1 MSTTLTVPDQV
12 GRIAIVGIG
21 CRFPGG
27 VSDPE
32 SFWRLLRDG
41 VDAITEI
48 PADRFDIERY
58 FDERPATPGRVM
70 SRWGGFLGP
79 LDRFDAEFFGI
90 APIQAERLDPQQRL
104 LLETTWEAL
113 EDAGQDS
120 SALVSTP
127 TGVFIGQWISDFE
140 SRLFANPGAV
150 DFQMTLGSGRYAASG
165 RISYTFGLR
174 GPSLTIDAGCSSS
187 LAAVHLAVR
196 SLRAGESDLAL
207 AGGVNVILQ
216 PHIHIAYSQSRMMA
230 ADGRCKFGD
239 ALGDGYVRAEGAGV
253 VVLKP
258 LVKAIR
264 DGDRVY
270 AVIAGSAVN
279 NDGNTSGSMGRPS
292 AVGQEELLRAAFRDA
307 GIAPARVRY
316 VEAHGTGTS
325 AGDPVELAAVTAV
338 LSEGR
343 DPVDRA
349 WIGSVKTNIGHT
361 EAAAGVAGLIK
372 AALSVHQGL
381 IPPSLNFVT
390 PNPALSWDTL
400 PVAIPRE
407 AVAWPDGDT
416 PRIAGV
422 SSFGIGGTN
431 AHVVLESPPAVNK
444 APSGTCVRSSVA
456 VLPLSARTIGALRD
470 LAGAYASWIEVHP
483 DVALEDVCCNAAT
496 RRSGLNQRVAF
507 DVADRMALLDA
518 LRAYS
523 AGQTTVHEG
532 VVEARPKVAFVVPGQ
547 GGQWPGMGRE
557 MFEREPLFR
566 AALEECDAAARRYVD
581 WSIVDQLYLDPGMP
595 GYLGDRID
603 VIQPTLVALSIAY
616 ARWLRSIGVEP
627 DAVTGHSMGEVGAAV
642 IAGALNVDQGM
653 RVICARSALMR
664 LASGQGAMAAVELPI
679 DEVLAR
685 LAVYEGRVSAA
696 VSNSPVSTVVSGE
709 PGPVREL
716 VQALELEGVFCRLVK
731 VDVASHSRQMDPL
744 AEALVEQLVD
754 LGVAAGAVPIYST
767 VLGARADGARLDGA
781 YWGRNLRQPV
791 RFADAVSAMMA
802 DGISVFVELG
812 PHPVLTQAVEQNAD
826 ALGQHASAIAC
837 GRREELVQASIS
849 SALARLWVAG
859 AGPDWR
865 KCLPRAA
872 NVLSLPL
879 YPWQRERH
887 WLEATDRPAM
897 PPSDERL
904 IGTRVDSS
912 LDAGVSLWP
921 VTAPCGCGP
930 SQLVAALAEGA
941 RQLTEGGG
949 LQLTAIVFE
958 GSAADA
964 GDMQLTAVAADGG
977 GWTLQIAARGN
988 GSTGDGSVRSARGW
1002 FPVCRATLTSVSA
1015 TRSIDPCPAP
1025 DAEIVDEECD
1035 ATDAVTALFD
1045 CVVRHGSRWLG
1056 VGQIAAIDA
1065 MTVSG
1070 LRARPARVS
1079 ARIVLTPHGLKMA
1092 AEASTAD
1099 GICLASLH
1107 DVSVEQ
1113 QRTEEL
1119 LLRSVHALSWD
1130 EVSISAVRAHSPL
1143 PASSAT
1149 LVVGPDRQTVEPLI
1163 SALRALGQPC
1173 LYAVQSP
1180 VFHTRSV
1187 GEYETPLVAPP
1198 DLEPVIQHWAANG
1211 GSPISTVVHVPIPG
1225 SGGDADAGA
1234 PSVSGAAAQLMM
1246 LARFLLGTA
1255 WATVP
1260 RLWIVTPGVWSPCVG
1275 SRSGQGAPVWG
1286 LARAIGREHPEL
1298 GCSCIDV
1305 AGAAT
1310 APEYGAAAGLIAAAA
1325 APCEL
1330 AIRGDRVFAPRFHP
1344 VPAEECGATTFRT
1357 NATYLITGGLGGVAL
1372 EISRWLA
1379 DGGARHIVLVGRRR
1393 PSAAAEAALTA
1404 LTERGVVVRTIQADV
1419 SRRADVV
1426 RLLSAVRASMPPLAG
1441 IVHAAGTVED
1451 ALVTQ
1456 MSPGQLDRV
1465 LAPKALG
1472 AWHFHEET
1480 AGDGLDFFVMCSSMA
1495 ASVSQPGQ
1503 APYVAANTYLDALA
1517 FHRRASG
1524 RPALSVQWGAWPG
1537 IGMANREGTRRSARD
1552 WAWRGFAVVTPS
1564 VALASL
1570 ARAMRLNAPCVLI
1583 APVEWSVYAATA
1595 HEHDDRGRFDGML
1608 KRSGAR
1614 SRSERSPRLREAL
1627 IAAQPAERAAM
1638 LRESLRQQLAAVLRL
1653 DAARLHPE
1661 RPLGSL
1667 GLDSLLALE
1676 FVRRLSAQLDL
1687 KLPVTIVF
1695 NHPTLIGLEAEIA
1708 RRLDL
1713 SADDGARPV
1722 ITVPRDPVTSGVS
1735 VDAMSE
1741 EDAIMALLK
1750 ASGTAQ

>member
-1 MSTTLTVPDQV
+1 MSTPVTVDRDH
-12 GRIAIVGIG
+12 RIAIVGIG

-41 VDAITEI
+41 VDAISEI

-58 FDERPATPGRVM
+58 FDEHPATPGRVM

-90 APIQAERLDPQQRL
+90 APMQAERLDPQQRL
-104 LLETTWEAL
+104 LLETAWEAL

-120 SALVSTP
+120 SALAATP

-140 SRLFANPGAV
+140 SRLFADPAAV

-196 SLRAGESDLAL
+196 SLRSGESDLAL

-239 ALGDGYVRAEGAGV
+239 ASGDGYVRAEGAGV

-258 LVKAIR
+258 LRQAMH

-279 NDGNTSGSMGRPS
+279 NDGNSSGSMGRPS
-292 AVGQEELLRAAFRDA
+292 AVGQEALLRAAYRDA
-307 GIAPARVRY
+307 AVVPARVRY
-316 VEAHGTGTS
+316 LEAHGTGTS
-325 AGDPVELAAVTAV
+325 AGDPVELAAAAAV

-343 DPVDRA
+343 DPADRA

-361 EAAAGVAGLIK
+361 EAAAGIAGLIK
-372 AALSVHQGL
+372 AALSVHHGL
-381 IPPSLNFVT
+381 IPPSLHFTT
-390 PNPALSWDTL
+390 PNPALVWDTL
-400 PVAIPRE
+400 PVAIPTE
-407 AVAWPDGDT
+407 AVAWPNGDA

-431 AHVVLESPPAVNK
+431 AHVVLESPPTVNH
-444 APSGTCVRSSVA
+444 AQSGTCVVPSVA

-470 LAGAYASWIEVHP
+470 LTGAYARWIEAHP
-483 DVALEDVCCNAAT
+483 SVELEDVCCNAAT

-507 DVADRMALLDA
+507 DAQNRMALLDA
-518 LRAYS
+518 LKAYS
-523 AGQTTVHEG
+523 SGQATAHEG

-557 MFEREPLFR
+557 MLEREPVFR
-566 AALEECDAAARRYVD
+566 AALDECDAAARPHVD
-581 WSIVDQLYLDPGMP
+581 WSILDQLHLDPGMP

-616 ARWLRSIGVEP
+616 ARWLRSIGVELH
-627 DAVTGHSMGEVGAAV
+627 AVVGHSMGEVGAAV
-642 IAGALNVDQGM
+642 IAGALDVDAGM
-653 RVICARSALMR
+653 RVICLRSSLMR
-664 LASGQGAMAAVELPI
+664 QASGRGAMAVVELPI
-679 DEVLAR
+679 EEVSAR

-696 VSNSPVSTVVSGE
+696 VSNSPVSTVVSGD

-716 VQALELEGVFCRLVK
+716 VQGLELEGVFCRLVK

-744 AEALVEQLVD
+744 AEVLAERLVD
-754 LGVAAGAVPIYST
+754 LRNAPGTVPIYSSL
-767 VLGARADGARLDGA
+767 LGGRADGARLDAA

-791 RFADAVSAMMA
+791 RFGEAVSAMLA

-826 ALGQHASAIAC
+826 ALGRHATVVAC
-837 GRREELVQASIS
+837 GRREEMVEASIS
-849 SALARLWVAG
+849 NALAQLWVAG

-865 KCLPRAA
+865 RCIPRPAKL
-872 NVLSLPL
+872 LSLPL

-887 WLEATDRPAM
+887 WLDTTDRPMMQIAD
-897 PPSDERL
+897 PRL

-912 LDAGVSLWP
+912 LDPAVSLWP
-921 VTAPCGCGP
+921 VKTACGRDP
-930 SQLVAALAEGA
+930 SRLAAAFAESAKELTDDGA
-941 RQLTEGGG
+941 FE
-949 LQLTAIVFE
+949 LTAIAFE
-958 GSAADA
+958 RSAAGA
-964 GDMQLTAVAADGG
+964 CDMQLTAVAAHDG
-977 GWTLQIAARGN
+977 GWTLQIAARGT
-988 GSTGDGSVRSARGW
+988 GSTAGDSASSARRW
-1002 FPVCRATLTSVSA
+1002 FPVSRATLTAASA
-1015 TRSIDPCPAP
+1015 TRSNDPSSAP
-1025 DAEIVDEECD
+1025 DAEIINEECD

-1045 CVVRHGSRWLG
+1045 CVARHGSRWLG
-1056 VGQIAAIDA
+1056 EGRIAAIERLS
-1065 MTVSG
+1065 VSG
-1070 LRARPARVS
+1070 LRARPARVT
-1079 ARIVLTPHGLKMA
+1079 ARIVLTPHGVKLA
-1092 AEASTAD
+1092 AEASSAEGT
-1099 GICLASLH
+1099 CLASLH

-1113 QRTEEL
+1113 QNTAEL
-1119 LLRSVHALSWD
+1119 RSRSVHALAWD
-1130 EVSISAVRAHSPL
+1130 PVPTAAVRAHS
-1143 PASSAT
+1143 AANSAT
-1149 LVVGPDRQTVEPLI
+1149 LVVGPDRQTVEPLV
-1163 SALRALGQPC
+1163 SALRALGRPC
-1173 LYAVQSP
+1173 LQVVQSP
-1180 VFHTRSV
+1180 AFHIRGI
-1187 GEYETPLVAPP
+1187 GEYETSLASSP
-1198 DLEPVIQHWAANG
+1198 DLERVIEHWATTG
-1211 GSPISTVVHVPIPG
+1211 GAPISTVVHVPIPG
-1225 SGGDADAGA
+1225 AGGSDAGA
-1234 PSVSGAAAQLMM
+1234 PSVSPAVPLMV
-1246 LARFLLGTA
+1246 LARSLASTA
-1255 WATVP
+1255 WPSAP
-1260 RLWIVTPGVWSPCVG
+1260 RLWIVTAGVWSPTVG
-1275 SRSGQGAPVWG
+1275 SRSPQAAPVWG

-1305 AGAAT
+1305 GGAAT
-1310 APEYGAAAGLIAAAA
+1310 ALEYKAAASLIAAAP

-1330 AIRGDRVFAPRFHP
+1330 AIRGDRMFAPRFHP
-1344 VPAEECGATTFRT
+1344 VPADQDGAATFRSD
-1357 NATYLITGGLGGVAL
+1357 ATYLITGGLGGIAL

-1379 DGGARHIVLVGRRR
+1379 DGGARHIVLVGRRA
-1393 PSAAAEAALTA
+1393 PSAAAEAALNDFA
-1404 LTERGVVVRTIQADV
+1404 ERGIAVQVVQADV
-1419 SRRADVV
+1419 SQRTEVV
-1426 RLLSAVRASMPPLAG
+1426 RLLSAVRATMPPLAG

-1456 MSPGQLDRV
+1456 LSPGQLDRV
-1465 LAPKALG
+1465 LAPKAFG
-1472 AWHFHEET
+1472 AWHLHEET
-1480 AGDGLDFFVMCSSMA
+1480 SDDALDFFVMCSSIA

-1517 FHRRASG
+1517 FQRRASG

-1537 IGMANREGTRRSARD
+1537 IGMAVREGTLRSARD
-1552 WAWRGFAVVTPS
+1552 WARRGFGVITPS

-1570 ARAMRLNAPCVLI
+1570 GHAMRLDAPCVLI
-1583 APVEWSVYAATA
+1583 APVEWSLLAATVDA
-1595 HEHDDRGRFDGML
+1595 ADAIGRFDGIL
-1608 KRSGAR
+1608 KRLGVDAR
-1614 SRSERSPRLREAL
+1614 ASSERGPRLREAL
-1627 IAAQPAERAAM
+1627 MAAPPAERAPM
-1638 LRESLRQQLAAVLRL
+1638 LRECLRQQLAAVLRV
-1653 DAARLHPE
+1653 DMARLHPE

-1687 KLPVTIVF
+1687 KLAVTIVF
-1695 NHPTLIGLEAEIA
+1695 NHPTLIALEAEIA

-1713 SADDGARPV
+1713 PAGDAARPATAV
-1722 ITVPRDPVTSGVS
+1722 RFDPVTSGVS
-1735 VDAMSE
+1735 VDVMSE
-1741 EDAIMALLK
+1741 EDAIIALMK
-1750 ASGTAQ
+1750 ASGAAQ